1 MNERHN
7 TIHLLSRAAMDSAAP
22 PGVPPAT
29 PSPAPQLA
37 PSPAPPTSAPTPLP
51 IAPAPAASTSAPAPK
66 RYQKKPKQKK
76 IDGLLA
82 YTTSFVP
89 GTYNVKIPA
98 GDYLQ
103 KERNVDV
110 ARHISLERAKREQ
123 EEEKAQ
129 REEAGIAQQNPLSN
143 ILIIHPGSRNL
154 RIGLASSYYP
164 REVPNCIAR
173 PTTAVNASGANPVP
187 ALGSRVKKIRSEG
200 NKKRKREEVQS
211 QDVSMDGGEEAPVDP
226 VIEPIG
232 YLRDYL
238 RNRLVQERLTTDWRD
253 TTRVKA
259 ANAKTKPELL
269 PEHNDP
275 YRVDWT
281 EPEGKPFF
289 IGNDALRLPENA
301 GYTTRFPI
309 LHRTL
314 NRRDWSSSQS
324 LLDDISAILTT
335 ALLTE
340 LEIPP
345 SKYSEYSVL
354 FIVPDHGDRIY
365 VQEMTHLILKV
376 LGFKAIAVQQEAY
389 CAIFGAGMSSAC
401 VVDIGAQQ
409 TSVTCVD
416 EAVLQPETRMK
427 LHYGGDDITSSLAHL
442 LEQSSFPYRDLDL
455 ARAQDFLMMDNLKMK
470 ICTLEEHLVA
480 NTPWDFFVPRTEGL
494 TQKWALRTFD
504 ENILAPLVF
513 FDTRLIDFEE
523 KKGQG
528 SMRFWNTSDDKVS
541 DEISSNYE
549 EPTGAMR
556 ACTSHLLPAPVPIP
570 PPATE
575 SISASSTP
583 APPPITE
590 NPSPEKSSTSG
601 TPAPDV
607 KPGTSSTP
615 TPVLGSIPTMASL
628 APLPTLSARK
638 VFEFSA
644 HSPLDAAIAASIGM
658 AGTENKMKSLSQSIL
673 LIGGSSNL
681 KGLSAFIAERL
692 PSLLRQKGGPGEVT
706 IVPPPRGLNPKF
718 VSWKGGSVMCH
729 IESLQDMWIRRDE
742 WEATGIRAL
751 KDRYMWF

>member
-1 MNERHN
+1 MDN
-7 TIHLLSRAAMDSAAP
+7 AAAS
-22 PGVPPAT
+22 GVPTAT
-29 PSPAPQLA
+29 PSPAPQLP
-37 PSPAPPTSAPTPLP
+37 PSPVPPMTLAPTPLP
-51 IAPAPAASTSAPAPK
+51 IAPAPVASTSAPAPK
-66 RYQKKPKQKK
+66 KYQKKPKQKK

-110 ARHISLERAKREQ
+110 ARQISTERAKREQ
-123 EEEKAQ
+123 EEAKAQ
-129 REEAGIAQQNPLSN
+129 REEAGLAQQNPLSN

-173 PTTAVNASGANPVP
+173 PTAAVNAGGVTPVP
-187 ALGSRVKKIRSEG
+187 ALGSRVKKLRSEG
-200 NKKRKREEVQS
+200 NKKRKREDQHSQS
-211 QDVSMDGGEEAPVDP
+211 EDVSMEGGEETVVDP
-226 VIEPIG
+226 VVEPIG

-259 ANAKTKPELL
+259 TNAKTKPELL

-281 EPEGKPFF
+281 EPEDKPFF
-289 IGNDALRLPENA
+289 IGNDALRLPEKS

-324 LLDDISAILTT
+324 LLDDISSILTT

-340 LEIPP
+340 LSIPP

-354 FIVPDHGDRIY
+354 LIVPDHGDRVY

-416 EAVLQPETRMK
+416 EAVLQAETRIR
-427 LHYGGDDITSSLAHL
+427 LRYGGDDITSALAHL
-442 LEQSSFPYRDLDL
+442 LEQCSFPYRDLDL
-455 ARAQDFLMMDNLKMK
+455 ARAQDFLMMDNLKIK

-480 NTPWDFFVPRTEGL
+480 NTQWDFFVPRTEGL

-541 DEISSNYE
+541 DEISSAYE

-556 ACTSHLLPAPVPIP
+556 ACTAHLLPASVPIQ
-570 PPATE
+570 PAVPLTK
-575 SISASSTP
+575 SASASSTP
-583 APPPITE
+583 AIPPITE

-601 TPAPDV
+601 TPAPDIQ
-607 KPGTSSTP
+607 PGTGTGTSTTP
-615 TPVLGSIPTMASL
+615 TPNLGSIPTMASL
-628 APLPTLSARK
+628 APQPTLSAK
-638 VFEFSA
+638 TVFEFSA
-644 HSPLDAAIAASIGM
+644 QSPLDAAIAASIGM
-658 AGTENKMKSLSQSIL
+658 AGTENKMKSLSHSIL

-681 KGLSAFIAERL
+681 RGLSAFIAERL
-692 PSLLRQKGGPGEVT
+692 PSLLRQKGGNGEVT

-742 WEATGIRAL
+742 WEATGSRAL